1 MLPEHKNPIFVS
13 KRPKISEKSPIL
25 TQECQFCARKAG
37 KWGSRSQKAHKK
49 ADFVLGGHHRTARSG
64 SAGLTE
70 EHGAAR
76 RSTDQHGETQR
87 GREKPPETGQ
97 DRLGRSATSGSTTK
111 RNRHATQP
119 NRNRHAT
126 QRNRSVTHNATATAT
141 PRNRHATAQW
151 GTTKKETT
159 RKVVSFKNW
168 RLPTLPH
175 GSAVPWAQVSL
186 TSLFGMGRG
195 GSSPLLPP

>member
-25 TQECQFCARKAG
+25 TQNCRFCARKG
-37 KWGSRSQKAHKK
+37 RKWGSRSQKAHKN
-49 ADFVLGGHHRTARSG
+49 ADFVLGVAQISTERP
-64 SAGLTE
+64 SAAGNN
-70 EHGAAR
+70 H
-76 RSTDQHGETQR
+76 
-87 GREKPPETGQ
+87 P
-97 DRLGRSATSGSTTK
+97 K
-111 RNRHATQP
+111 RNKTAWNEAQRPEAQ
-119 NRNRHAT
+119 RNTTAT
-126 QRNRSVTHNATATAT
+126 QRNRNTTATQHNTRNATASAT

-159 RKVVSFKNW
+159 FRVVSFKNW

-175 GSAVPWAQVSL
+175 GSAVPSAQVSL